1 LQNLGTVSFRG
12 EISGYFTDLVTY
24 GEVRTDIGTIKTDV
38 KLSSDKDKGYF
49 AYSGAVKTTGFEL
62 GRMLNNDKFGKVTF
76 NMDVKGNHYA
86 QRYPAITMKGLVA
99 SIDYSDYTYED
110 ITLDGEYKQG
120 GFNGNVS
127 LNDENGAI
135 QLNGSI
141 NTAGKTPTFN
151 FRAAIDH
158 FRPNTLHLTPKYKD
172 TELAVK
178 IKADFT
184 GSSINDMNGEIN
196 VDSLQYIAPEQN
208 FFMDNLRIAATQGD
222 ERQKR
227 LTISSNFLRG
237 TIEGDYSYQT
247 LPASVLNI
255 MRRYIPALI
264 QPARKPQKTE
274 NNSISTSI
282 STIRRYSPPYSRY
295 H

>member
-1 LQNLGTVSFRG
+1 
-12 EISGYFTDLVTY
+12 
-24 GEVRTDIGTIKTDV
+24 
-38 KLSSDKDKGYF
+38 
-49 AYSGAVKTTGFEL
+49 
-62 GRMLNNDKFGKVTF
+62 
-76 NMDVKGNHYA
+76 MDVKGNHYA

-110 ITLDGEYKQG
+110 ITLDGKYKQG

-141 NTAGKTPTFN
+141 NTTGKTPTFN

-208 FFMDNLRIAATQGD
+208 FFMDNLRIAATQSD

-237 TIEGDYSYQT
+237 TIRSDYSYQT

-264 QPARKPQKTE
+264 QPARKQQKTE
-274 NNSISTSI
+274 NNFHFDLHIYDTEILSTVFQIPLKVYTHSTLKAIST
-282 STIRRYSPPYSRY
+282 TKRNGCA
-295 H
+295 